1 MRSNTPFRHIMIMED
16 NSCPLFT
23 VDTTGVPSVVTAIAG
38 ESSQPPVLGLFKP
51 PSNTSNYYFAPA
63 EFVEII
69 GYGLYLPYSF
79 SLADEDTLTVGTS
92 VPGLILDYGGTKV
105 SDQGQY
111 TGSGLPIMQA
121 NAYHDT
127 SIQAY
132 LAGFTIPVAMSGGI
146 GVVSSDVF
154 SAIPFSI
161 SMIGVPSSLNGQT
174 FYARPFIEVYHT
186 NAMQATS

>member
-1 MRSNTPFRHIMIMED
+1 MRANTPFRHIMVMENAD
-16 NSCPLFT
+16 CSQFT
-23 VDTTGVPSVVTAIAG
+23 VDTSGVSAVAATAPSVMG
-38 ESSQPPVLGLFKP
+38 YFKP
-51 PSNTSNYYFAPA
+51 PSNTSNYRFAPT
-63 EFVEII
+63 EFVEIV
-69 GYGLYLPYSF
+69 GYGLYLPWSF
-79 SLADEDTLTVGTS
+79 SLAEEDTLTAGTS

-105 SDQGQY
+105 SDQGQT

-132 LAGFTIPVAMSGGI
+132 LAGTPSQAAMSGGI
-146 GVVSSDVF
+146 GVVSMDF
-154 SAIPFSI
+154 FYAISFSI

-186 NAMQATS
+186 NAMRPDLS

>member
-1 MRSNTPFRHIMIMED
+1 MIMD
-16 NSCPLFT
+16 DSNCPFFT
-23 VDTTGVPSVVTAIAG
+23 VDTTGVPSVVTT
-38 ESSQPPVLGLFKP
+38 QPTVLGIFKP

-92 VPGLILDYGGTKV
+92 VPGLILNYGGTTL
-105 SDQGQY
+105 SDQGQN

-132 LAGFTIPVAMSGGI
+132 VNEATMPDPMYGGI
-146 GVVSSDVF
+146 GAMSSGLF
-154 SAIPFSI
+154 YALSFSI
-161 SMIGVPSSLNGQT
+161 SMIGVPSSLHDQT
-174 FYARPFIEVYHT
+174 FFARPFIEVYHT
-186 NAMQATS
+186 NAMQATP

>member
-1 MRSNTPFRHIMIMED
+1 MENT
-16 NSCPLFT
+16 NCPQFT
-23 VDTTGVPSVVTAIAG
+23 VDTSGVPSVATT
-38 ESSQPPVLGLFKP
+38 QPPVLGVFEP

-79 SLADEDTLTVGTS
+79 SLADEDTLTAGTS

-105 SDQGQY
+105 SEQGQNS
-111 TGSGLPIMQA
+111 GSGLPIMQA

-127 SIQAY
+127 LIQAY
-132 LAGFTIPVAMSGGI
+132 LAESTIEDAMSGGI
-146 GVVSSDVF
+146 GVVSSNLF
-154 SAIPFSI
+154 YAISFSI

-186 NAMQATS
+186 NAMRPDLS

>member
-1 MRSNTPFRHIMIMED
+1 M
-16 NSCPLFT
+16 
-23 VDTTGVPSVVTAIAG
+23 GY
-38 ESSQPPVLGLFKP
+38 FKP
-51 PSNTSNYYFAPA
+51 PSNSSNYYFAPA

-79 SLADEDTLTVGTS
+79 SLADENALTAGTS
-92 VPGLILDYGGTKV
+92 VPGLILNYRGIPL
-105 SDQGQY
+105 SDHGQY

-132 LAGFTIPVAMSGGI
+132 VNDAISPIPMAGGI
-146 GVVSSDVF
+146 GWM
-154 SAIPFSI
+154 SAGIFCSIDFSI
-161 SMIGVPSSLNGQT
+161 SMIGVPSSLDHQV

-186 NAMQATS
+186 NAMQTDLS